1 MNTTYKHNQHK
12 PINQSTQQKMS
23 SSSSSSSS
31 SIKMSTTAGLKSLM
45 NSENMKISMDAKIWG
60 PHYWFVLFTMA
71 SCYPKNPNDVTKKKY
86 YEFIQNLPLFMP
98 SSNFGNSFSKLLDT
112 FPVTPYL
119 DSRDSFI
126 KWVHFIHNRVNFLLG
141 KEEITLHEALNQYYD
156 NYKTPQMKIKEKFKH
171 WQKIVFLIILIGF
184 FLIIKYNNNNNKV

>member
-1 MNTTYKHNQHK
+1 MYAMHK
-12 PINQSTQQKMS
+12 SQNNNYQNIDEPKIDSFKRGNRAQGTAASHSKMS
-23 SSSSSSSS
+23 S
-31 SIKMSTTAGLKSLM
+31 TTALKNIM
-45 NSENMKISMDAKIWG
+45 NSENIKISMDAKVWG

-98 SSNFGNSFSKLLDT
+98 TSDFGNSFSKLLDT

-126 KWVHFIHNRVNFLLG
+126 KWTHFIHNRINFLLG
-141 KEEITLHEALNQYYD
+141 KEEITLHEALERYYD

-171 WQKIVFLIILIGF
+171 WQKIVFLIIIFGF
-184 FLIIKYNNNNNKV
+184 FLVIKYSK

>member
-1 MNTTYKHNQHK
+1 MTTGHPGRQN
-12 PINQSTQQKMS
+12 
-23 SSSSSSSS
+23 
-31 SIKMSTTAGLKSLM
+31 MSTTTSLKNAM
-45 NSENMKISMDAKIWG
+45 NANNVKISMDAKVWG

-98 SSNFGNSFSKLLDT
+98 TSDFGNSFSKLLDT

-141 KEEITLHEALNQYYD
+141 KEEITLHEALDRYYE
-156 NYKTPQMKIKEKFKH
+156 NYKTPQMKMKEKFKH
-171 WQKIVFLIILIGF
+171 WQKIVFLIIIIGI
-184 FLIIKYNNNNNKV
+184 FLIIKYSS

>member
-1 MNTTYKHNQHK
+1 MKLKQASLQRTTSY
-12 PINQSTQQKMS
+12 S
-23 SSSSSSSS
+23 SNS
-31 SIKMSTTAGLKSLM
+31 KMSTTTSLKNIM
-45 NSENMKISMDAKIWG
+45 NSNNVKISMDAKVWG

-98 SSNFGNSFSKLLDT
+98 TSEFGNSFSKLLDT

-126 KWVHFIHNRVNFLLG
+126 KWIHFIHNRINFLLG
-141 KEEITLHEALNQYYD
+141 KEEITLHEALDRYYD

-171 WQKIVFLIILIGF
+171 WQKIVFLIIIIGF
-184 FLIIKYNNNNNKV
+184 FLIIKYSK

>member
-1 MNTTYKHNQHK
+1 MKQNHIK
-12 PINQSTQQKMS
+12 SAS
-23 SSSSSSSS
+23 SSSSSNL
-31 SIKMSTTAGLKSLM
+31 STTASLKSIM
-45 NSENMKISMDAKIWG
+45 NSKNIKISMDAKVWG

-98 SSNFGNSFSKLLDT
+98 TSDFGNSFSKLLDT

-141 KEEITLHEALNQYYD
+141 KEEITLHEALDRYYD

-171 WQKIVFLIILIGF
+171 WQKIVFLIIIIGF
-184 FLIIKYNNNNNKV
+184 FLIIKYNNSN